1 MKVKV
6 VPVEAIKAYGGSKGI
21 GVVRALTPLILNL
34 GTRWRRE
41 VKFTFR
47 PLYPR
52 ERTTVHVKQ
61 EDEWARKSVWGVQDK
76 RKLLALVG
84 IRTPGHADS

>member
-1 MKVKV
+1 MKAKV
-6 VPVEAIKAYGGSKGI
+6 VPVEAIKTYGGSKGI
-21 GVVRALTPLILNL
+21 GSSKSITPLILNL

-41 VKFTFR
+41 VKSTFR

-61 EDEWARKSVWGVQDK
+61 EDEWVWGVQDK